1 MEYEVCLSLKD
12 IGMNKKDMED
22 IAEYNEDAYFIDVKQ
37 CDFVIDFLKQKGL
50 LDEEICNLL
59 IDNPYMISVEKGRAL
74 IIDDLLNGLGL
85 IKKDKKELII
95 KNSHIYTANP
105 VEVKDIINYMKNSG
119 YNKEDIRRKFL
130 DDEELITAS
139 LDEVKIKVLRKE

>member
-105 VEVKDIINYMKNSG
+105 VEVKDIINYMKNSC